1 MPLRHLMTL
10 HAELAGSEDKGIT
23 GRIEGALSFA
33 QQVVDSGALYFSR
46 NPAVAERLKDIA
58 KKEAKPLL
66 EAYSPVKVTA
76 YAMAAGSVL
85 LLPAAMYELIHQ
97 AWSAISA
104 PSWAALGFAAFISGG
119 LAFSLWYQ
127 GIKRI
132 GVTRTIVYHYLVP
145 FVAVV
150 FAAVFLDERIS
161 PLQVLGGLSILA
173 GISLVQRSKI
183 V

>member
-1 MPLRHLMTL
+1 
-10 HAELAGSEDKGIT
+10 
-23 GRIEGALSFA
+23 
-33 QQVVDSGALYFSR
+33 
-46 NPAVAERLKDIA
+46 
-58 KKEAKPLL
+58 
-66 EAYSPVKVTA
+66 
-76 YAMAAGSVL
+76 
-85 LLPAAMYELIHQ
+85 MYDLIHQ
-97 AWSAISA
+97 TWSAISA
-104 PSWAALGFAAFISGG
+104 PAWAALGFAAFISGG

-161 PLQVLGGLSILA
+161 SLQVLGGLSILA
-173 GISLVQRSKI
+173 GISLVQRSRA